1 MSGDTTKDELP
12 PRPEPDE
19 LARRVAKARI
29 AEKLFASGERVQIGR
44 YHLIEMVGE
53 GGMGVVWGAWDPELE
68 RRVAIKLV
76 NATSGSTRDRILAE
90 GQALAKLSHP
100 NVVPVFDVGVI
111 DERVYLVMEWVR
123 GKNLREWCADEARDD
138 RAILAVYRAAGMG
151 LLAAHEAGLVHRDFK
166 PDNAVVGDDGRVR
179 VLDFGLARSENVGA
193 TSGDG
198 TVTRGA
204 GTPRYMAPEQ
214 AAGGELT
221 AAADQY
227 AFGVSLRE
235 ALGKTDVPAW
245 IEAIL
250 VRSTAPTPAER
261 FASMADLVA
270 AIDRDPRI
278 VWRRRILVGA
288 AVLAAGGAFAAGTM
302 RGDHVERCSGARA
315 EIATVWN
322 DTLRTTLVGRLRG
335 LGGYGEI
342 VAGQLAPELD
352 AYATRWVTASQGACK
367 AADTGELPPA
377 RYELDRGCLARARA
391 GLAAASDVLSRAE
404 ASRLPDAVL
413 AARSLPDPARCALE
427 AESSTVPPPSMML
440 APRAAELANEVA
452 RARVLALAIDP
463 SAVSVAEATAASAA
477 RLGYQ
482 PLAARAQLA
491 YGIALLFQRERA
503 RAADALDQA
512 QSIAFGA
519 GDTATGVEAFAREIF
534 AIATASTTLPA
545 SSEQAIAASQMVQN
559 LAQGLGPTGA
569 FERSLLL
576 NNLGSLR
583 MSKGDR
589 DGARVM
595 FEAALAARPPVTG
608 ETYELASAP
617 GNLALVENDAAR
629 RAELFAQQRSEL
641 VSVVGGD
648 HPRTLEV
655 RAAAAA
661 FSRDGATARR
671 ELHDVGERIHR
682 LHPHLATQFGWVG
695 YELFWLAFDDGD
707 LGVAREAS
715 GWLGDDIDGS
725 LAHAYLRIAT
735 EPARASSDA
744 RAIAEQLLATDQAFS
759 RWRAIDALV
768 VVALAQPR
776 SAHAASADAI
786 TRALDLSTRVS
797 PFDHTVFY
805 DRRVARLHALRDQ

>member
-44 YHLIEMVGE
+44 YHLLEMVGE

-76 NATSGSTRDRILAE
+76 KATSGSTRDRILAE

-100 NVVPVFDVGVI
+100 NVVPVFDVGVV
-111 DERVYLVMEWVR
+111 DDRVYLVMEWVR
-123 GKNLREWCADEARDD
+123 GKNLRVWCAEDRDD

-151 LLAAHEAGLVHRDFK
+151 LLAAHEAGLVHRDCK

-235 ALGKTDVPAW
+235 ALGTTDVPAW

-315 EIATVWN
+315 EIATAWN
-322 DTLRTTLVGRLRG
+322 DTLRSALVARLRG
-335 LGGYGEI
+335 LGAYGEI
-342 VAGQLAPELD
+342 VAAQIAPELD
-352 AYATRWVTASQGACK
+352 AYASRWVTASQNACT
-367 AADTGELPPA
+367 AADAGELAPA

-391 GLAAASDVLSRAE
+391 GLSAASDVLSRAE
-404 ASRLPDAVL
+404 AARLSDAVL

-427 AESSTVPPPSMML
+427 AESSTVAPPSIML
-440 APRAAELANEVA
+440 APRAAELANDVA
-452 RARVLALAIDP
+452 RARVLALAVDP
-463 SAVSVAEATAASAA
+463 SAVSVAEATATAA
-477 RLGYQ
+477 TGLGYE

-503 RAADALDQA
+503 RAAEVLDRA
-512 QSIAFGA
+512 QQVAFAA
-519 GDTATGVEAFAREIF
+519 GDPTTGVEAFAREMY
-534 AIATASTTLPA
+534 AIATVTGAVPAFAEQAAASTRVVENVA
-545 SSEQAIAASQMVQN
+545 R
-559 LAQGLGPTGA
+559 GLGAMGA
-569 FERSLLL
+569 FERALLL
-576 NNLGSLR
+576 NNLGTLR
-583 MSKGDR
+583 MSKSDR
-589 DGARVM
+589 AGARVY
-595 FEAALAARPPVTG
+595 FDAALAVRPPVTA
-608 ETYELASAP
+608 ERYEMASILANRAI
-617 GNLALVENDAAR
+617 VEDDASR
-629 RAELFAQQRSEL
+629 RTELFAQHRAEL
-641 VSVVGGD
+641 VAIVGAD
-648 HPRTLEV
+648 DPLVLEF

-661 FSRDGATARR
+661 FTLDRALARR
-671 ELHDVGERIHR
+671 ELQDVSERIHR
-682 LHPHLATQFGWVG
+682 LHPHLVQRFQWIW
-695 YELFWLAFDDGD
+695 YDLFWLAFDDD
-707 LGVAREAS
+707 DRVAARQAS
-715 GWLGDDIDGS
+715 AS
-725 LAHAYLRIAT
+725 LHDSDATIARAYL
-735 EPARASSDA
+735 
-744 RAIAEQLLATDQAFS
+744 AIAEDPTSAIASARALADELARSDQWQ
-759 RWRAIDALV
+759 RHRAIDALIA
-768 VVALAQPR
+768 VAEGEQALGHRELAR
-776 SAHAASADAI
+776 AAVDQ
-786 TRALDLSTRVS
+786 ALEVATRVGS
-797 PFDHTVFY
+797 FAYTGLYAH
-805 DRRVARLHALRDQ
+805 RIARLHALRGQ